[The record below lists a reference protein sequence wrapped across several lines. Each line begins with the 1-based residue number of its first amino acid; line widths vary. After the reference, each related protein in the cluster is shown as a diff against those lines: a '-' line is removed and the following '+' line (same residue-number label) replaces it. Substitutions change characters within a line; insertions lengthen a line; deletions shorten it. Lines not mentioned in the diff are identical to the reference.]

1 MNINA
6 DRNTKTDILLVSI
19 SLLLTAACTLTGF
32 FGYPDDGTLAA
43 LSTENAA
50 LSTQV
55 AVQDAMLATQA
66 ADAIPSEENRP
77 DTQEGDDPTSD
88 LEITGSYPSP
98 DESCTALILE
108 EFMLVL
114 EKTSGERQILH
125 ETRTITGLS
134 WFPDGS
140 ALAVSEVIDDPDS
153 PLLVRDRLL
162 VIDTGTGEYVLLAD
176 GFAPA
181 VSPDGQWIAFYEGIH
196 YGDACSVGWRLAFLR
211 LDSSG
216 NIKQTLHQEDF
227 AGLPESSDE
236 GTFYPSPNDTPSNP
250 GVWEGALQFE
260 SFLRYACAEDPADDG
275 VYRFNLDTLT
285 VEKTGS
291 P

>member
-1 MNINA
+1 MITRTATTRKELLVFLVLFSLLFLSAACSLSGQVGNA
-6 DRNTKTDILLVSI
+6 DSETI
-19 SLLLTAACTLTGF
+19 
-32 FGYPDDGTLAA
+32 AA
-43 LSTENAA
+43 LSTENTA

-55 AVQDAMLATQA
+55 AVQDALLATQA
-66 ADAIPSEENRP
+66 AANGPSPESQPNNEEEP
-77 DTQEGDDPTSD
+77 STG

-98 DESCTALILE
+98 DGSAAATIYEDSILAIEDSSGETLILH
-108 EFMLVL
+108 
-114 EKTSGERQILH
+114 SSIS
-125 ETRTITGLS
+125 ITGLS
-134 WFPDGS
+134 WFPNGS
-140 ALAVSEVIDDPDS
+140 ALALSDRVEDADS
-153 PLLVRDRLL
+153 PLKVRDRLL
-162 VIDTGTGEYVLLAD
+162 MADIATGEITVLAD

-260 SFLRYACAEDPADDG
+260 SFLRYGCVVDPAEDG
-275 VYRFNLDTLT
+275 VYLFNLETLT
-285 VEKTGS
+285 AEKVGAS
-291 P
+291 